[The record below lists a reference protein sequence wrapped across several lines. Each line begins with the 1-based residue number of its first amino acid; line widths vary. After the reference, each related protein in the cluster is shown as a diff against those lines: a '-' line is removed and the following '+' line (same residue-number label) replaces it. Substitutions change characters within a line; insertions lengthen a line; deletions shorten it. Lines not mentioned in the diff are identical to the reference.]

1 MFNYASWQAVC
12 EILIKFNALL
22 SYPASLTRLVLI
34 LINIVARKGF
44 VFNLLAHWRHIKYL
58 KSYTNKA
65 RLKRLSSQFSCT
77 KHNTNSDMKNYSERC
92 RPCRN
97 TNRKC
102 YNCRLYCQNTRKRG
116 LTFRTNSFRQRSI
129 EGSSER
135 SIKRPSSERSIERP
149 SSERSIERP

>member
-22 SYPASLTRLVLI
+22 SDPASLTRLVLI

-44 VFNLLAHWRHIKYL
+44 VFNLLAHWRHIKYF

-65 RLKRLSSQFSCT
+65 RSKRLSSQFSCI
-77 KHNTNSDMKNYSERC
+77 KHNTNSDMKNYSERR

-102 YNCRLYCQNTRKRG
+102 YNCRLYYRNTRKRG

-129 EGSSER
+129 EGPSSKRSIEGSSER
-135 SIKRPSSERSIERP
+135 SIEGSSERSIERP
-149 SSERSIERP
+149 